1 MSLLQNRKR
10 PRGFSETF
18 DLSRKAAASDG
29 VPNAS
34 TAQQS
39 KAFDNISSLSSS
51 TFNESPNLNN
61 LNISLT
67 SSDSTVGQNGAKAY
81 DRGLY
86 VVDDG
91 DGDDL
96 LEEDEEGL
104 YDESDDVFDENDD
117 VVFLEERKVRPQYRG
132 RQQRNNSDLVILL
145 DRDVWEAYNMFNVN
159 NQPLE
164 NQLFEIQ
171 PHDNSGAKK
180 QRTNSLPQLPQAKCF
195 YQKIPNNYIHQQSKV
210 GNIKTHV
217 IPHKL
222 NLPPCDD
229 EDGHYI
235 IKINDNFANRF
246 IIQKLLGQGTF
257 GKVVACYDKI
267 NRETVA
273 IKIIRNIPKYR
284 DAAKIELRVLT
295 TLKKF
300 DNENRNH
307 CIHLRECFDFRGHI
321 CIVTDLLKISLY
333 DFMENNKFIP
343 YPGSHIQ
350 AISKQLI
357 RSVTYF
363 HDLNLIH
370 TDLKPENILL
380 HEDSYQRK
388 QLRSNTIIS
397 SYMNL
402 HVGGDKR
409 RPEKVPKYLKILN
422 NPLIQIIDFGS
433 AIFDDEYHSSI
444 VSTRHYRAPEIVL
457 GVGWSF
463 PCDMWSVGCI
473 LVELVIGEPVFRTHD
488 NLEHLAMI
496 EKVVGQRIDKD
507 MVRFSKQKENEC
519 GLKYFTNEYRRSYGD
534 NSDDEDDDDDEDD
547 VIIDDESTEDN
558 SLTLMFPTPST
569 PDKFFRSVEQ
579 LSRIDLFISERVGL
593 NINFDFSLSDN
604 YQNNLHLI
612 NFGNFTFWWFFIDL
626 LRKLFVINPK
636 DRITALEALEHPWFN
651 LGIEDEGTL

>member
-1 MSLLQNRKR
+1 MSLITNRKR
-10 PRGFSETF
+10 PRGFSENF
-18 DLSRKAAASDG
+18 DKSSKAAATDG

-34 TAQQS
+34 SQQV
-39 KAFDNISSLSSS
+39 KAFENLSSLSGS
-51 TFNESPNLNN
+51 TFNGSPNLNM
-61 LNISLT
+61 
-67 SSDSTVGQNGAKAY
+67 SSMNNSDTTFDARGGPFDKMYGAALQGS
-81 DRGLY
+81 DNVLE
-86 VVDDG
+86 
-91 DGDDL
+91 
-96 LEEDEEGL
+96 EEDEL
-104 YDESDDVFDENDD
+104 FDETDDVFDDD
-117 VVFLEERKVRPQYRG
+117 VVFLEERTVRPSVRKN
-132 RQQRNNSDLVILL
+132 QRNNSDSFLL
-145 DRDVWEAYNMFNVN
+145 DRDMREAYKMFNVN
-159 NQPLE
+159 NVE
-164 NQLFEIQ
+164 TSTISFEIDQ
-171 PHDNSGAKK
+171 CMGAKK
-180 QRTNSLPQLPQAKCF
+180 QRTNSLPQLPQARCF
-195 YQKIPNNYIHQQSKV
+195 YEKIPNNYILQHPKV
-210 GNIKTHV
+210 GDIKTHIV
-217 IPHKL
+217 PHKL

-229 EDGHYI
+229 DEGHYI
-235 IKINDNFANRF
+235 IRENDVFANRF
-246 IIQKLLGQGTF
+246 VIRKLLGQGTF
-257 GKVVACYDKI
+257 GKVVACDDKL

-307 CIHLRECFDFRGHI
+307 CIHLRECLDFRGHI

-333 DFMENNKFIP
+333 DFMEHNKFIP

-380 HEDSYQRK
+380 HDDSFLRK
-388 QLRSNTIIS
+388 QIRSSTIIT

-402 HVGGDKR
+402 NLTSDKR
-409 RPEKVPKYLKILN
+409 RPDKVPKLLKILN

-463 PCDMWSVGCI
+463 PCDLWSVGCI

-496 EKVVGQRIDKD
+496 EKIVGQRIDKD
-507 MVRFSKQKENEC
+507 MVRHSKQKENEC
-519 GLKYFTNEYRRSYGD
+519 GMKYFTNAFLRDYCNLSED
-534 NSDDEDDDDDEDD
+534 EIDDVIDDEDD

-569 PDKFFRSVEQ
+569 PEKFVRSVEQ
-579 LSRIDLFISERVGL
+579 LLRIDLFISERVGL
-593 NINFDFSLSDN
+593 NINFDYLLSEN
-604 YQNNLHLI
+604 FQNNLHLMK
-612 NFGNFTFWWFFIDL
+612 FGNFTFWWFFIDL
-626 LRKLFVINPK
+626 LRKLFVINPNE
-636 DRITALEALEHPWFN
+636 RITALEALNHPWFN